1 MKIPSSLAHGL
12 LVVPWLLAAGIFGWI
27 LVNRFPPNGT
37 FVATSVMDGKHPF
50 INPFLPSERTT
61 VPGAQPDGW
70 IGQRITGDPTYFTS
84 RTPGPYE
91 RADVEVE
98 FRSIRQPLIE
108 LGIVRDAEGKN
119 LDLVPMY
126 SSELQPDEWVATGKG
141 FVKKG
146 IPYARLSNPKP
157 EGLVVWDASNT
168 MPLLQDDAQ
177 DVRETKTSLRGAHDF
192 YLVPA
197 GGAIDVTFGLQDVNR
212 KRGNTIAVFR
222 ILRGDQ
228 ELRSEVLETSG
239 SRDASMG
246 KVIERRIAVKD
257 AAPGVYRISFQADD
271 DVFVRSI
278 RTTSRR
284 WVIGPRLNFG
294 DIVGYEPGT
303 FPGHAWTTSR
313 HIVADTFHREGL
325 QTVTLGTQSV
335 KVVRTHES
343 FRLDRADEIVKP
355 VELRAPNGDIRFIG
369 DGWFSL
375 QPDAFFEP
383 KPKRMTDG
391 TELKREGVEGVVTP
405 YRKPERLDGEWM
417 KASFTFSLDP
427 TLDRLRF
434 VLSAPGV
441 ASRLGA
447 VDVRKIT
454 IRYRRPAVSFVG
466 WWDILVQEAKNA
478 WRRL

>member
-1 MKIPSSLAHGL
+1 MRIPSSIAI
-12 LVVPWLLAAGIFGWI
+12 PLLALPWIAALAMFGWI

-37 FVATSVMDGKHPF
+37 FVATTVVDGRHPF
-50 INPFLPSERTT
+50 INPFLPSERAT
-61 VPGAQPDGW
+61 VPGPQPDGW
-70 IGQRITGDPTYFTS
+70 TGQRITGDPTYFTS

-98 FRSIRQPLIE
+98 FRSIRQPLLEI
-108 LGIVRDAEGKN
+108 GIVRDAEGKN
-119 LDLVPMY
+119 LDLMPLY
-126 SSELQPDEWVATGKG
+126 SSELQSDEWIATGKG

-146 IPYARLSNPKP
+146 MPYARLANPKP
-157 EGLVVWDASNT
+157 EGLVVWDASTT
-168 MPLLQDDAQ
+168 MPLVQDDAR
-177 DVRETKTSLRGAHDF
+177 DAVETKTSLRGAHDF

-197 GGAIDVTFGLQDVNR
+197 GGAVEMTFGLQDVNR
-212 KRGNTIAVFR
+212 KRGNTLAVFR
-222 ILRGDQ
+222 VYRGDQ
-228 ELRSEVLETSG
+228 EVRTDVLETSG
-239 SRDASMG
+239 SRDTAMG
-246 KVIERRIAVKD
+246 KVIDHRVFVNN
-257 AAPGVYRISFQADD
+257 AAPGVYRVSFQADD

-278 RTTSRR
+278 KTTSKR

-313 HIVADTFHREGL
+313 HIVAETFHREGV
-325 QTVTLGTQSV
+325 QTVTLGAQSV
-335 KVVRTHES
+335 RVARTHES
-343 FRLDRADEIVKP
+343 FRLDRTDDLVKP

-369 DGWFSL
+369 DGWFAL

-391 TELKREGVEGVVTP
+391 TDLKIEGVEGVVTP

-417 KASFTFSLDP
+417 RATFTFSIDP

-447 VDVRKIT
+447 VDIRKIT
-454 IRYRRPAVSFVG
+454 IRYRRPAVSLSG
-466 WWDILVQEAKNA
+466 WWDVLVQEAANA